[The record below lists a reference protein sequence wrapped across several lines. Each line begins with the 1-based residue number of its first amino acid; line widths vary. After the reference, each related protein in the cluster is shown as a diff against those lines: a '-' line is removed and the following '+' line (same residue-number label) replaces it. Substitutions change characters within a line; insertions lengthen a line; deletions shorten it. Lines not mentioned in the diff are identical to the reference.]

1 MLDSNGVTSDN
12 PFLSAMTPAPAP
24 ALAPTPPPA
33 PAPVKLNTPVPPPS
47 IAPQPAPAPAPTPG
61 HPSSNPLLNP
71 QNGVSPTTRTPN
83 PKSNP
88 LFNPINLQ
96 GDQTGVVAPP
106 TASGQSRYAAVQTM
120 QQQALKAKAA
130 ADSANSPLTIGLNA
144 INPVNWVKGAFDIAK
159 GLYTAKGATDEASAA
174 MSGLMDG
181 ATLGNGPAFAA
192 GVTKIAQTLGVPQ
205 DTATSIGNF
214 FNSQKTDNVSAGVKG
229 GFDFAGQAAPYM
241 AGDEIAAAGLKYAA
255 PGFMAKTGKLVGFL
269 QKVLP
274 GAISFNAI
282 GQTQEALKSAPVQDR
297 LTRAGFDT
305 ALSVA
310 LPAAGEIYG
319 ALKNTLFKG
328 ATVAPIGVGALEGA
342 APAAVDAT
350 EGAAAGDTG
359 SPAEPMPISDVN
371 TNKPGTVDLSGN
383 KPTKP
388 LGPLNN
394 IDSVLKPNVEMKV
407 PASVAT
413 TGAKDGTVSI
423 VTNDA
428 EALQNFI
435 KGSSDINYK
444 TVDSLGVDRNG
455 DPIVARHEF
464 DPSTGQHTIYTT
476 NAATAGS
483 IAHELGHYFDTSL
496 TGETAKLSALIPKAA
511 TDPSVLQD
519 ALASSAV
526 KELGGNATGAEISAK
541 ISQMA
546 TSMQQEIDALSAA
559 RRGGVAATSASEKF
573 ADAVSQILTKG
584 GEKDAPVLS
593 QFLKDATA
601 NKDAQALFGRTVATA
616 AKAAGDLAAPVS
628 GVAKATVAAAR
639 GAESVDAFL
648 KPDAEGFRPVAKGE
662 VLPSGYTTKMNM
674 ETGIN
679 TTNAPLTDEA
689 RAKLTAAYEKATA
702 GVEDNMAKVN
712 KVAGE
717 SPTLDRIPTGRQPAT
732 IPISV
737 GGVAKDVDAQKFI
750 EENIIPK
757 ISGVERIAKTNA
769 EIIQR
774 ALSSD
779 LTEKGFNDI
788 LTTRFGNMSEDI
800 MKAKQFMLDGATSLA
815 DALNGRNL
823 ADIGGQ
829 EAKDIIGQYNRVV
842 QTFEV
847 FAGMRTELSNSFR
860 TLGIAANSGEN
871 DVLKEALG
879 AIQKSI
885 GDETDPFKIAQGMV
899 NAQKNSLVEK
909 YFKIWYPAVLSG
921 PKTQVRLALGDL
933 GGVTIQTVSSL
944 FTREGQASFFDRIG
958 AMINGQK
965 EAINY
970 AVDVFKGKDTIY
982 TNYYEPAIP
991 HAREFTGP
999 GAFFEAVGGWMEG
1012 TKGYFSKVYELG
1024 EMAALDKGG
1033 YTYGLADKAV
1043 SDSVN
1048 KSLAKVSA
1056 NVVTYI
1062 NPGEDTFLGTINKGL
1077 QNLRSSDHAGVALMA
1092 RMFAPFTKIA
1102 TNITDRAIDFTPILN
1117 IGRTFFDSKLYEG
1130 RAAKVLL
1137 DAGFKDSIAQE
1148 AKNAGLDALASKNYI
1163 ADETS
1168 RVKDIIISRLRDQQ
1182 MGRFYMGL
1190 TTTAALVPLAATG
1203 HITGSGPVD
1212 ANQKALL
1219 EQTGWRPDSVILPD
1233 GTAIPYD
1240 NALGPLK
1247 LILSIAGNINDGI
1260 KYRSDK
1266 EDLTTK
1272 VTNGFIGFTKS
1283 ELDQS
1288 FLSGITSVIDTL
1300 SGNKSPTSELYT
1312 VLTNAIPIPAAYTQ
1326 VKDTLF
1332 PERYVTNSFTD
1343 TLRMKLGLTGNIFGP
1358 GTALQPK
1365 TDALG
1370 TPIKADLIYGTLPPV
1385 GNEDMNNDP
1394 VYSFMRDNAVFV
1406 SKPAPTMTIA
1416 GRNNQTRPIT
1426 TQEYTQFVQD
1436 SGAAIYAKINEDI
1449 ASGAFDKYTTKT
1461 EIQKAITSITTSIRS
1476 RYKSK
1481 IKY

>member
-1 MLDSNGVTSDN
+1 
-12 PFLSAMTPAPAP
+12 
-24 ALAPTPPPA
+24 
-33 PAPVKLNTPVPPPS
+33 
-47 IAPQPAPAPAPTPG
+47 
-61 HPSSNPLLNP
+61 LNP
-71 QNGVSPTTRTPN
+71 TTGNSPTTRTPN
-83 PKSNP
+83 QASNP
-88 LFNPINLQ
+88 FFNPVNLK
-96 GDQTGVVAPP
+96 GDQTGPVAPP
-106 TASGQSRYAAVQTM
+106 TGSGGSRYAAVQTA
-120 QQQALKAKAA
+120 QANALKAQAA
-130 ADSANSPLTIGLNA
+130 SDSANSPWNIGLNA
-144 INPVNWVKGAFDIAK
+144 VNPVNWVKGAFDIAK

-174 MSGLMDG
+174 ASGLMDG

-192 GVTKIAQTLGVPQ
+192 GVTKIAQTLGVPS

-214 FNSQKTDNVSAGVKG
+214 FNSQDQSNVSQGVKG

-297 LTRAGFDT
+297 LKTAGLDT

-310 LPAAGEIYG
+310 LPVAGEIYG

-328 ATVAPIGVGALEGA
+328 AAVAPIGAGAIEGA
-342 APAAVDAT
+342 APAAAEDV
-350 EGAAAGDTG
+350 AAAGEG
-359 SPAEPMPISDVN
+359 VAPVEPTPISDVN
-371 TNKPGTVDLSGN
+371 TNKPGTVDLSGR
-383 KPTKP
+383 PSSKP

-394 IDSVLKPNVEMKV
+394 IDSVLKPNVEMTV
-407 PASVAT
+407 PKSVVE
-413 TGAKDGTVSI
+413 TGAKDGTATV
-423 VTNDA
+423 VTNDSQ
-428 EALQNFI
+428 ALQNFI

-444 TVDSLGVDRNG
+444 TVESLGVDANG
-455 DPIVARHEF
+455 DPIVARHEY
-464 DPSTGQHTIYTT
+464 DPTTGQHTIYTT

-511 TDPSVLQD
+511 SDPAVLQD
-519 ALASSAV
+519 ALVSSAV
-526 KELGGNATGAEISAK
+526 KALGGDATGAQISAK
-541 ISQMA
+541 IAEMA

-584 GEKDAPVLS
+584 GAKDAPVLS
-593 QFLKDATA
+593 QFLKDTTA
-601 NKDAQALFGRTVATA
+601 NKDAQALFGRTVASA

-628 GVAKATVAAAR
+628 GVSKATVTAAR
-639 GAESVDAFL
+639 GAESVDEFL
-648 KPDAEGFRPVAKGE
+648 KPDENGFRPVAKGE
-662 VLPSGYTTKMNM
+662 VLPSGYTTKMNL

-679 TTNAPLTDEA
+679 TTDAPMTDAA
-689 RAKLTAAYEKATA
+689 RAKLTAAYEKSTA

-712 KVAGE
+712 KIAGE
-717 SPTLDRIPTGRQPAT
+717 NPATLDRIPTGRQPAT
-732 IPISV
+732 ISINV
-737 GGVAKDVDAQKFI
+737 AGVAKDVDAQKFI

-815 DALNGRNL
+815 DALQGRNL
-823 ADIGGQ
+823 ADIQGQ

-885 GDETDPFKIAQGMV
+885 GDTTDPFKIAQGMV
-899 NAQKNSLVEK
+899 NAQKSSLVEK

-944 FTREGQASFFDRIG
+944 FTREGQASFLDRIG

-970 AVDVFKGKDTIY
+970 AVDVFKGNETIY
-982 TNYYEPAIP
+982 TNYYEPRIP
-991 HAREFTGP
+991 TARTFTGP

-1012 TKGYFSKVYELG
+1012 TKGYFSKVYQLG
-1024 EMAALDKGG
+1024 EIAALDKGG

-1043 SDSVN
+1043 SDTIN
-1048 KSLAKVSA
+1048 QSLSKLSA
-1056 NVVTYI
+1056 DVATYI
-1062 NPGEDTFLGTINKGL
+1062 NPGENTFLGTINKGL
-1077 QNLRSSDHAGVALMA
+1077 QNLRASDHPGVALMA

-1163 ADETS
+1163 ADETA
-1168 RVKDIIISRLRDQQ
+1168 RVKDIIVGRLRDQQ

-1190 TTTAALVPLAATG
+1190 TTTAALLPLAATG

-1312 VLTNAIPIPAAYTQ
+1312 VLTNAIPIPALYTQ
-1326 VKDTLF
+1326 AKDTLF
-1332 PERYVTNSFTD
+1332 PERYVTNSFSD

-1370 TPIKADLIYGTLPPV
+1370 TPVKADLIYGTLPPV

-1394 VYSFMRDNAVFV
+1394 VYRFMADNAVFV
-1406 SKPAPTMTIA
+1406 SKPATTLTIA

-1426 TQEYTQFVQD
+1426 TAEYTQFVQQ

-1449 ASGAFDKYTTKT
+1449 ASGAFDKYTNKT
-1461 EIQKAITSITTSIRS
+1461 ELQKAVTSIATSIRS
-1476 RYKSK
+1476 TYKSK